1 MLKWIGENDIYQSF
15 DMKSLANLYLQSAQ
29 MMETK
34 ALCLSSWTVTVLLQV
49 LDADHMCIQFVT
61 WQKHL
66 SFSSNCIVSVEIKKS
81 FTQIRLQAL
90 TQAVKVCAKL

>member
-61 WQKHL
+61 W
-66 SFSSNCIVSVEIKKS
+66 
-81 FTQIRLQAL
+81 
-90 TQAVKVCAKL
+90 